1 MADAHAG
8 TVQLFALLACVP
20 KSEKKNTLVFFI
32 CFRTAYLKILLNLL
46 FDMHD
51 F

>member
-20 KSEKKNTLVFFI
+20 KSEKKTH
-32 CFRTAYLKILLNLL
+32 L
-46 FDMHD
+46 FSSFASGLHI
-51 F
+51 